1 MTNIHCIEKRKCSCF
16 CSACIDQTESIDEC
30 ENQIKKFVQPWKLE
44 QLTPLPPFGNVSDKE
59 MDNEVVVIDN
69 DYDRVSDM
77 VREGDVFAVIAPENN
92 QEKVHYY
99 LLRCTMSK
107 STLLQEYN
115 DPSNYTYPIGSMVL
129 MGHFFEEV
137 KKCKDHIIF
146 QDYQP
151 EVIYAQYSHLVIAT
165 RLQLKQVKSRKKQRQ
180 WRLSI
185 DDHDAILENLPLAHF
200 I

>member
-1 MTNIHCIEKRKCSCF
+1 
-16 CSACIDQTESIDEC
+16 
-30 ENQIKKFVQPWKLE
+30 
-44 QLTPLPPFGNVSDKE
+44 
-59 MDNEVVVIDN
+59 
-69 DYDRVSDM
+69 
-77 VREGDVFAVIAPENN
+77 
-92 QEKVHYY
+92 
-99 LLRCTMSK
+99 MSK

-115 DPSNYTYPIGSMVL
+115 DPSNYTYPISSMVL

-165 RLQLKQVKSRKKQRQ
+165 RLQLKQVKSTKKRRQ